1 MALITSFILF
11 SARQEFTFLTSL
23 LTLLASTAHSQNST
37 VVTTDL
43 VGKIICTDMDSDF
56 ISEGIIFSKLIF
68 SMDPVQQCAAQIF
81 GHLQHF
87 NWTNLCCEM
96 KNETLACDYYLVLF

>member
-43 VGKIICTDMDSDF
+43 VGKIICKDMDSDF
-56 ISEGIIFSKLIF
+56 ILEGIIFSKLIF
-68 SMDPVQQCAAQIF
+68 SMDPVQQCAANICNISIGQTF
-81 GHLQHF
+81 VV
-87 NWTNLCCEM
+87 
-96 KNETLACDYYLVLF
+96 K